1 MERKSARSWL
11 IFAPRH
17 RVRRAAAALLALVL
31 FVGATRVLVGQ
42 QDDPSEIFLKAYL
55 SAQQGEKLEHENRF
69 KTALA
74 KYRFAGSLIAELRR
88 SHADWQPAIVEYR
101 GQKIG
106 EGILRIQE
114 RMTKQNALNA
124 SANPLP
130 EVAPSLPEGDD
141 WSEPGPEVVAP
152 QSDQSATQASR
163 DVASNEATKKLRG
176 KADQLQTA
184 LDKAHSDLESARKE
198 KEAVNTRLQETNSK
212 LEKAQDDIDKARK
225 SERQAR
231 DQLVQIQESLRAAQE
246 SQENSAREEQ
256 QLRSEIAHL
265 KDAVAAADEARV
277 AVEKQ
282 RDDKEAKLAAASEH
296 ITALEHQRDGALAQF
311 RLVQAPEQGVQLL
324 LAEKD
329 DLQQKLANAE
339 EKLRN
344 LGESDPVNT
353 KAFAEMNEQIAQL
366 HEQLSES
373 QKRNDYLT
381 ARAAELAVQLD
392 DAGTELQVAKLAGA
406 NSEESAQLTRENELL
421 RNIVV
426 RERQEEA
433 RRDETRKLVVAELD
447 KLKIRSET
455 LNKQIEFLAQP
466 VTKLNSE
473 ELALLRQ
480 PVVSVSDQRA
490 GLFKASFVF
499 EKKSA
504 SNSMGTAKAS
514 ANARSGGDSDA
525 RMSRPDPSQ
534 TDLPPKV
541 RGLVRAAG
549 KNFQQGNY
557 RAAGKQYQQILAED
571 PNNLEVLSN
580 LGVVYVRSGDLRS
593 AESTLEKAVAIA
605 PDNDFLLTTLGV
617 VQYRQSKFDEAIVQ
631 LTKAIAINPKS
642 ATAHNYLGIAASQKG
657 RQQEAEKEI
666 LQALANNPDDADA
679 HFNLAV
685 ILITTQPGSKE
696 LAREH
701 YARATALGI
710 EPNPSLEK
718 LLQ

>member
-1 MERKSARSWL
+1 VERKSARSWL

-17 RVRRAAAALLALVL
+17 RVRRAAAALLGLVL
-31 FVGATRVLVGQ
+31 FVGGTRVLVGQ
-42 QDDPSEIFLKAYL
+42 QDDPSEIFLKAYV

-74 KYRFAGSLIAELRR
+74 KYRFAGSLIAQLRR

-101 GQKIG
+101 GRKIS

-114 RMTKQNALNA
+114 RITRQNQLSA

-130 EVAPSLPEGDD
+130 EIAPAPPEGEG
-141 WSEPGPEVVAP
+141 WSEPGPEVVAVQP
-152 QSDQSATQASR
+152 DEASSEASR
-163 DVASNEATKKLRG
+163 DAASKEATKKLRG
-176 KADQLQTA
+176 KVDQLQAA
-184 LDKAHSDLESARKE
+184 L
-198 KEAVNTRLQETNSK
+198 
-212 LEKAQDDIDKARK
+212 DKARK
-225 SERQAR
+225 SEGQAR
-231 DQLVQIQESLRAAQE
+231 DELVKAQESLRAAQA
-246 SQENSAREEQ
+246 SRQNSAREEQ

-277 AVEKQ
+277 AAEKQ
-282 RDDKEAKLAAASEH
+282 RDDTQAKFAEANEQ
-296 ITALEHQRDGALAQF
+296 ITALEHQRDEALAQL
-311 RLVQAPEQGVQLL
+311 RVVQGSEQGVQLL

-339 EKLRN
+339 ENVRD
-344 LGESDPVNT
+344 LGESDPVNA
-353 KAFAEMNEQIAQL
+353 KIFAEMNEQVAQL
-366 HEQLSES
+366 QEQLSES
-373 QKRNDYLT
+373 QKRNDYLA

-392 DAGTELQVAKLAGA
+392 EAGTELQVAKLAGA
-406 NSEESAQLTRENELL
+406 NSEESAQLARENELL

-433 RRDETRKLVVAELD
+433 RRDETRKLVVAELGR
-447 KLKIRSET
+447 LKIRSET

-504 SNSMGTAKAS
+504 VNSIGAATAD
-514 ANARSGGDSDA
+514 ANARSGGESDA
-525 RMSRPDPSQ
+525 GMKRADPSK
-534 TDLPPKV
+534 TDVPPKI
-541 RGLVRAAG
+541 RGLARAAG

-557 RAAGKQYQQILAED
+557 RAAGKQYEQILTED
-571 PNNLEVLSN
+571 PNNVDALSN
-580 LGVVYVRSGDLRS
+580 LGVVYVRSGNLRS
-593 AESTLEKAVAIA
+593 AESVLEKAVAIA

-710 EPNPSLEK
+710 EPSPSLEK
-718 LLQ
+718 MLQ

>member
-1 MERKSARSWL
+1 
-11 IFAPRH
+11 
-17 RVRRAAAALLALVL
+17 
-31 FVGATRVLVGQ
+31 VGQ

-55 SAQQGEKLEHENRF
+55 SAQQGEKLEHEDRF

-74 KYRFAGSLIAELRR
+74 KYRFAGSLIAQLRR

-101 GQKIG
+101 GRKIS

-114 RMTKQNALNA
+114 RITRQNQLSA

-130 EVAPSLPEGDD
+130 EIAPAPPESEG
-141 WSEPGPEVVAP
+141 WSEPGPEVVAVQP
-152 QSDQSATQASR
+152 DEASSEASR
-163 DVASNEATKKLRG
+163 DAASKEATKKLRG
-176 KADQLQTA
+176 KVDQLQAA
-184 LDKAHSDLESARKE
+184 L
-198 KEAVNTRLQETNSK
+198 
-212 LEKAQDDIDKARK
+212 DKARK
-225 SERQAR
+225 SEGQAR
-231 DQLVQIQESLRAAQE
+231 DELVKTQESLRAAQA
-246 SQENSAREEQ
+246 SQENSARKEQ

-277 AVEKQ
+277 AAEKQ
-282 RDDKEAKLAAASEH
+282 RDDTQAKFAEANEQ
-296 ITALEHQRDGALAQF
+296 ITAQRDEALAQL
-311 RLVQAPEQGVQLL
+311 RVVQGSEQGVQLL

-329 DLQQKLANAE
+329 DLQQKVANAE
-339 EKLRN
+339 GKVRA
-344 LGESDPVNT
+344 LGDSDPVNA
-353 KAFAEMNEQIAQL
+353 KIFAEMNEQVAQL
-366 HEQLSES
+366 QEQLSES

-381 ARAAELAVQLD
+381 ARAAEVAVQLD
-392 DAGTELQVAKLAGA
+392 EAGTELQVAKLAGA
-406 NSEESAQLTRENELL
+406 NSEESAQLARENELL

-433 RRDETRKLVVAELD
+433 RRDETRKLVVAELGR
-447 KLKIRSET
+447 LKIRSET
-455 LNKQIEFLAQP
+455 LNKQIELLAQP

-504 SNSMGTAKAS
+504 VNSIGAAT
-514 ANARSGGDSDA
+514 ANANATSGSESDA
-525 RMSRPDPSQ
+525 GTNRAAPSK
-534 TDLPPKV
+534 TDVPPKIQ
-541 RGLVRAAG
+541 GLARAAG

-557 RAAGKQYQQILAED
+557 KAAEKQYQQILAED
-571 PNNLEVLSN
+571 PNNLDALSN

-617 VQYRQSKFDEAIVQ
+617 VQYRQSKFDESIVQ

-710 EPNPSLEK
+710 EPSPPLEK

>member
-1 MERKSARSWL
+1 M
-11 IFAPRH
+11 
-17 RVRRAAAALLALVL
+17 RRGGAALLALVL
-31 FVGATRVLVGQ
+31 FLGATDVLVGQ

-69 KTALA
+69 NTALA
-74 KYRFAGSLIAELRR
+74 KYRFAGSLIAQLRR
-88 SHADWQPAIVEYR
+88 SHPGWQPAIVEYR
-101 GQKIG
+101 GRKIS
-106 EGILRIQE
+106 EEILRTEE
-114 RMTKQNALNA
+114 RMTKQNALSA

-130 EVAPSLPEGDD
+130 EVAPSLPESAD
-141 WSEPGPEVVAP
+141 WSEPGPDVVAP
-152 QSDQSATQASR
+152 QSDGTVTQEWR
-163 DVASNEATKKLRG
+163 DAAINEATKKLRA

-184 LDKAHSDLESARKE
+184 LDKAHSDLESAQKE
-198 KEAVNTRLQETNSK
+198 KETVNTRLDETNSK
-212 LEKAQDDIDKARK
+212 LEKAQDDLDKARK

-231 DQLVQIQESLRAAQE
+231 DQLVQTQESLRAIQA

-265 KDAVAAADEARV
+265 KDAVAAADDSRV
-277 AVEKQ
+277 AAEKQ
-282 RDDKEAKLAAASEH
+282 RDDTRAKFAEANEQ
-296 ITALEHQRDGALAQF
+296 ITAFEHQRDEAFAQL
-311 RLVQAPEQGVQLL
+311 RLVQGSEQGVRLL
-324 LAEKD
+324 LAEKED
-329 DLQQKLANAE
+329 VQQKLANAE
-339 EKLRN
+339 EKVRN
-344 LGESDPVNT
+344 LGESDPVNAKT
-353 KAFAEMNEQIAQL
+353 FAEMNEQIAQL
-366 HEQLSES
+366 QEQLSES
-373 QKRNDYLT
+373 QKRNDYLA
-381 ARAAELAVQLD
+381 ARSAELAVQLD

-406 NSEESAQLTRENELL
+406 NSDESAQLARENELL
-421 RNIVV
+421 RNVVV
-426 RERQEEA
+426 REREEEA
-433 RRDETRKLVVAELD
+433 RRDETRKRVVAQLD
-447 KLKIRSET
+447 KLQIRSET
-455 LNKQIEFLAQP
+455 LNQQIEYLAQP
-466 VTKLNSE
+466 VTKLSSE

-504 SNSMGTAKAS
+504 ANSDGTAKAD
-514 ANARSGGDSDA
+514 ANTRSGGESDA
-525 RMSRPDPSQ
+525 RINRPDPSK
-534 TDLPPKV
+534 TNLSPKV

-557 RAAGKQYQQILAED
+557 KGAEKQYQQILAED
-571 PNNLEVLSN
+571 PNNLDALSN
-580 LGVVYVRSGDLRS
+580 LGLVYVRSGNLRS

-631 LTKAIAINPKS
+631 LNKAIEINPKS

-657 RQQEAEKEI
+657 RQKEAEKEI

-710 EPNPSLEK
+710 EPSPPLEK

>member
-1 MERKSARSWL
+1 
-11 IFAPRH
+11 
-17 RVRRAAAALLALVL
+17 VRRDAAALLALVL

-55 SAQQGEKLEHENRF
+55 SAQQGEKLEHEDRF

-74 KYRFAGSLIAELRR
+74 KYRFAGSLIAQLRR

-101 GQKIG
+101 GRKIS

-114 RMTKQNALNA
+114 RITRQNQLNA

-130 EVAPSLPEGDD
+130 EIAPAPPESEG
-141 WSEPGPEVVAP
+141 WSEPGPEVVAVQP
-152 QSDQSATQASR
+152 DEASSEASR
-163 DVASNEATKKLRG
+163 DAASKEATKKLRG
-176 KADQLQTA
+176 KVDQLQAA
-184 LDKAHSDLESARKE
+184 L
-198 KEAVNTRLQETNSK
+198 
-212 LEKAQDDIDKARK
+212 DKARK
-225 SERQAR
+225 SEGQAR
-231 DQLVQIQESLRAAQE
+231 DELVKTQESLRAAQA
-246 SQENSAREEQ
+246 SQENSARKEQ

-277 AVEKQ
+277 AAEKQ
-282 RDDKEAKLAAASEH
+282 RDDTQAKFAEANEQ
-296 ITALEHQRDGALAQF
+296 ITALEHQRDEALTQL
-311 RLVQAPEQGVQLL
+311 RVVQGSEQGVQLL

-329 DLQQKLANAE
+329 DLQQKVANAE
-339 EKLRN
+339 GKVRA
-344 LGESDPVNT
+344 LGDSDPVNA
-353 KAFAEMNEQIAQL
+353 KIFAEMNEQVAQL
-366 HEQLSES
+366 QEQLSES

-392 DAGTELQVAKLAGA
+392 EAGTELQVAKLAGA
-406 NSEESAQLTRENELL
+406 NSEESAQLARENELL

-433 RRDETRKLVVAELD
+433 RRDETRKLVVAELGR
-447 KLKIRSET
+447 LKIRSET
-455 LNKQIEFLAQP
+455 LNKQIELLAQP

-504 SNSMGTAKAS
+504 VNSIGAATAN
-514 ANARSGGDSDA
+514 ANARSGSESDA
-525 RMSRPDPSQ
+525 GTNRAAPAK
-534 TDLPPKV
+534 TDVPPKIQ
-541 RGLVRAAG
+541 GLARAAG

-571 PNNLEVLSN
+571 PNNLDALSN
-580 LGVVYVRSGDLRS
+580 LGVVYVRSGNLRS

-631 LTKAIAINPKS
+631 LTKAIAVNPKS

-710 EPNPSLEK
+710 EPSPPLEK